1 MQILI
6 HLLKKAKFYTFII
19 MRREIAEFLNTDLQ
33 YIRGVGPVLAERF
46 CDVLGGRRV
55 LDFLLHKPAYV
66 RNREIN
72 ESIANVDTGTTITI
86 PLMVKSHKSPGK
98 TPPWLRRARATRVLC
113 VDKLGYQVAIQF
125 FNSKYTEYW
134 LNKLPVGQWRMVSG
148 KIEAGKIPV
157 INHPEF
163 IETMDAA
170 DKIPSAQVVYPAG
183 MGLTQ
188 KQFASVRDQI
198 FAKLTTIISDT
209 YDDARLVEFFDALHH
224 VHFAKSSDDL
234 LPNATYV
241 AKLAYCELLAHQAA
255 IAISR
260 RNRTT
265 QRNKKQK
272 RTKTRDYLT
281 KFWNTLPYNLTNAQ
295 QRVVNE
301 IFQDMDGDIP
311 MMRLVQGDVGSGK
324 TIVALIAALKM
335 AESGGQTALLAPTDT
350 LAQQHFAKIRQ
361 MCENLG
367 IVVDVLTGR
376 DKGVARREKLISIR
390 SGRTKII
397 IGTHALFSDDV
408 EYKDLGLVIVD
419 EQHRFGLNQREA
431 LRAKGANVDLLALS
445 ATPIPRT
452 LSMTMYGDMDVSII
466 NEKPAGRLPIRTTKL
481 PISKTNELIE
491 RIKTQIN
498 NGAKVF
504 WICPLVADENGI
516 GVGAAVARFEMLKQ
530 IFPTA
535 GLVHGQMPKDER
547 DKIMAEFADDNSK
560 MNLLVA
566 TTVIEVGIDVPRASI
581 IVIENAEQFGLA
593 ALHQLRG
600 RVGRGKIQSFCI
612 LLYGFNV
619 SPDGLK
625 RLDVLCETDD
635 GFQIAEQDLMMR
647 GVGELL
653 GTRQSGWIQYHFA
666 DWRDHRDLFKLA
678 ARAACD
684 NDVDTWTRDLMG
696 IFNCGEHI
704 SA

>member
-134 LNKLPVGQWRMVSG
+134 LNKLPIGQWRMVSG

-170 DKIPSAQVVYPAG
+170 DKIPSVQVVYPAG

-241 AKLAYCELLAHQAA
+241 AKLAYCELLAHQVA

-272 RTKTRDYLT
+272 RIKTRDYLT

-419 EQHRFGLNQREA
+419 EQHRFGVNQREA

-619 SPDGLK
+619 SVDGLK